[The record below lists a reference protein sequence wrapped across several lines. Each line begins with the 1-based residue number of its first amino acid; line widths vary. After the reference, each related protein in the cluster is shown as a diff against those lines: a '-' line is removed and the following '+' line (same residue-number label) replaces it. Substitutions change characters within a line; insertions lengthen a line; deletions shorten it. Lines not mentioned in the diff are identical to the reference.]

1 MKRMKKLIPI
11 LLAAFTLTACEK
23 QADLDEL
30 DGRYVVYTNHD
41 PQTNFGNLSTYYLPD
56 SILLI
61 GNSEQPEYAT
71 GQQAQEILQSWAD
84 NMESRGFKRASQ
96 RNQASLGLQV
106 SYVENSYHFTT
117 IGWGG
122 WGWDYPWYWGPDYW
136 GMWGG
141 WYYPFVVSYSYNTGT
156 YLAELVNLTAPQ
168 GEDKGLPVVWNTC
181 MSGALSSSTRL
192 NTQIATDAVN
202 EAFAQSPYLTCQP

>member
-106 SYVENSYHFTT
+106 SYVENSYHFTA

-141 WYYPFVVSYSYNTGT
+141 WYYPYPVTYTYSTNTLVMEMVDLTGDSDGKNIPVLWYANASGAQYSGMYN
-156 YLAELVNLTAPQ
+156 LQLLVNSVEQ
-168 GEDKGLPVVWNTC
+168 
-181 MSGALSSSTRL
+181 
-192 NTQIATDAVN
+192 
-202 EAFAQSPYLTCQP
+202 AFKQSEYIQCNN